1 MKIIVCMLLGLSVAE
16 ALNIAAFN
24 IKRLSENTL
33 KSHAGRLQHLTQIL
47 SRYDI
52 ISVEEVMD
60 EYGLADVV
68 RSMNSNGGGPYA
80 MIKSVKTGRTSYKEY
95 YAFVYRTDK
104 VQIRGTY
111 QYHDVHDWFEREPFS
126 ALFHAPSSQLSD
138 FVIAACHL
146 KPDQA
151 NPEIGHLEDV
161 YTDISSHYNNMN
173 VMFDG
178 DFNADCSYLSAT
190 ALLHNPLYKDHRF
203 QWLLSSAVDTTAS
216 HHTNCAYDRF
226 VVAGSA
232 FQAAVVPGSA
242 TVYNFETA
250 LRLTFT
256 QAWDVSDHYPIE
268 MKLKSA

>member
-1 MKIIVCMLLGLSVAE
+1 MKVVVCALMVLSVAE

-33 KSHAGRLQHLTQIL
+33 NSHAGRLQSLVTIL
-47 SRYDI
+47 RRYDI

-60 EYGLADVV
+60 AYGLADVV
-68 RSMNSNGGGPYA
+68 KSMNSHGGGPYA
-80 MIKSVKTGRTSYKEY
+80 MIKSAKTGRTSYKEY
-95 YAFVYRTDK
+95 YAFVYRTDR
-104 VQIRGTY
+104 VQVRGSY

-151 NPEIGHLEDV
+151 KPEIGHLVDV
-161 YTDISSHYNNMN
+161 YTDISNHYNNKN

-178 DFNADCSYLSAT
+178 DFNADCSYLST
-190 ALLHNPLYKDHRF
+190 SALLQSPLYQDHRF
-203 QWLLSSAVDTTAS
+203 QWLLSSSVDTTAS

-226 VVAGSA
+226 VVAGA
-232 FQAAVVPGSA
+232 EFQAAVVPGSA

-250 LRLTFT
+250 LHLTFT
-256 QAWDVSDHYPIE
+256 QAYSVSDHYPIE